1 MKNITFK
8 HFSILFLSNILT
20 YNIFLLHCK
29 NHFENEVAAKTWADS
44 MLVCFQEL
52 FKNKGVST
60 EF

>member
-1 MKNITFK
+1 MRNITFK

-20 YNIFLLHCK
+20 YIIFLLHCK
-29 NHFENEVAAKTWADS
+29 NHFENEVVAKIWADS

-52 FKNKGVST
+52 YKNRGVST